1 MSPRQQNIHFLKILL
16 ALYDSRNLVIS
27 DTQFCL

>member
-1 MSPRQQNIHFLKILL
+1 MSPVSKTFIFLKILL

-27 DTQFCL
+27 DMQFCL